1 MSSREAPARLHRA
14 PSQPHLPGQRVT
26 TCNRRPPGRELRGGV
41 DLPGVGGHTA
51 GARDAFGGRP
61 GMGKE
66 GADFVWGM
74 GWHSGAQGT
83 RTLSPAVARLT
94 RLISASLLSCRA
106 LSKPNA
112 FPPAGDK
119 EAAGKQGD
127 LPGHATPPSYH
138 ACRASR
144 TGDDSGTSGAGQRRD
159 SRRLPWNLLLTT
171 TDMVCALLRSRR
183 GTTGRKARLVQSF
196 SGVWQRDPGAEGPRG
211 RTHPAPLA
219 TRLPR
224 PSPRP
229 RAPRA
234 SKRLFCWTPSPP
246 PPLYWRTRKM
256 HNGTALSPRPRHQ
269 KRQCHN
275 SVRSTQSWL

>member
-1 MSSREAPARLHRA
+1 M
-14 PSQPHLPGQRVT
+14 
-26 TCNRRPPGRELRGGV
+26 

-51 GARDAFGGRP
+51 GARDVLGEGQ
-61 GMGKE
+61 GWGKK
-66 GADFVWGM
+66 GLILSGGM
-74 GWHSGAQGT
+74 GWHSGVQGT
-83 RTLSPAVARLT
+83 RTLYPAVVRLT

-119 EAAGKQGD
+119 EAAGKRGD
-127 LPGHATPPSYH
+127 LPGHATPPSYR
-138 ACRASR
+138 ACRAAR
-144 TGDDSGTSGAGQRRD
+144 TGDDSGTPSAEQRWD
-159 SRRLPWNLLLTT
+159 SRRLPWNLLLTA
-171 TDMVCALLRSRR
+171 TDMVCARLWSRR

-196 SGVWQRDPGAEGPRG
+196 SGVWRRDPGAEGPRG

-224 PSPRP
+224 PSPLP

-234 SKRLFCWTPSPP
+234 SKPLFCWTPSPP
-246 PPLYWRTRKM
+246 PPLYWRRRKM
-256 HNGTALSPRPRHQ
+256 HNGTGTALSPGPRHQ

-275 SVRSTQSWL
+275 SVRSSRAELIVKIKCQ